1 MEIYIIIYI
10 IIYIYIDGNLY
21 IYLWLINQTNTLIDS
36 STIQR
41 SWSNGI
47 PLRRHISNRI
57 QQKMSKTHKTEPMNE
72 TLKTLRFPTV
82 FITSRCNVSR
92 SCGKYLSNSHGV
104 PLTF

>member
-1 MEIYIIIYI
+1 MEIYIFI
-10 IIYIYIDGNLY
+10 
-21 IYLWLINQTNTLIDS
+21 LWLINQTNTLIDS